1 MAFGNHRPA
10 YETYFRT
17 ASFPPPAPPLGGCI
31 GSLQDQNWVELLI
44 IPFRPET
51 ERPHLAGN
59 DPRSWYRGQFG
70 RNVI

>member
-31 GSLQDQNWVELLI
+31 GSFQDHNWVELLI
-44 IPFRPET
+44 IPFRPEAQS
-51 ERPHLAGN
+51 PHRLEMTRALGTAAN
-59 DPRSWYRGQFG
+59 SEET
-70 RNVI
+70 